1 MMKSFLIRMGD
12 AVHWYPKGITT
23 EEKVLIF
30 KIDLLVLVYACLAFF
45 TKYLDISAL
54 SKCWNICEDVVLALI
69 LSQQMHM
76 YLAWKKISICSAIG

>member
-1 MMKSFLIRMGD
+1 MKSFLIRIGD

-54 SKCWNICEDVVLALI
+54 SKCNNLCEN
-69 LSQQMHM
+69 QE
-76 YLAWKKISICSAIG
+76 

>member
-1 MMKSFLIRMGD
+1 MMKSFFIRIGD

-23 EEKVLIF
+23 EEKILIF

-54 SKCWNICEDVVLALI
+54 SKCWLNSEAVALPLI
-69 LSQQMHM
+69 LSQQMHT
-76 YLAWKKISICSAIG
+76 YLA

>member
-1 MMKSFLIRMGD
+1 MKNFLIRIGD

-54 SKCWNICEDVVLALI
+54 SKCYSIRKDTGTALI
-69 LSQQMHM
+69 PSQQMHTSP
-76 YLAWKKISICSAIG
+76 AWNRISIYSAIG

>member
-1 MMKSFLIRMGD
+1 MMKSFFIRIGD

-23 EEKVLIF
+23 EEKILIF

-54 SKCWNICEDVVLALI
+54 SKC
-69 LSQQMHM
+69 
-76 YLAWKKISICSAIG
+76 